1 MTTNAKEFRLGIAE
15 FIEEADERRKD
26 LTKVIGLRAL
36 SDVVLGTR
44 VDTGRARGNWQVA
57 ESTPPQ
63 GYDPNLGAPEGRSG
77 KDAPTRRADPMSAG
91 ASAIDAA
98 SGDDVIWIHNG
109 VPYIQVLEDWDAM
122 VEGAYEAARTYLR
135 SL

>member
-1 MTTNAKEFRLGIAE
+1 MSTNAKEFRLGISE
-15 FIEEADERRKD
+15 FIEEADERRQV

-63 GYDPNLGAPEGRSG
+63 GYDPDLGSPEGRSG
-77 KDAPTRRADPMSAG
+77 TDAPTRRADPVAAG
-91 ASAIDAA
+91 KSAIDAA
-98 SGDDVIWIHNG
+98 SGADIIWIANN